1 VKYYDETVMGGT
13 REALE
18 AALADWPEVTRT
30 RMFGCP
36 CYKASEHLFAF
47 LVTGGLVLTR
57 LTRPEKDG
65 AIKRFKGVPF
75 RAGPKSVPGWPQLP
89 LDKPAAL
96 KRYLPLLRKS
106 YAAACAAD

>member
-1 VKYYDETVMGGT
+1 MKYYDETEMAET

-18 AALADWPEVTRT
+18 AALADWPGVTRT

-36 CYKASEHLFAF
+36 CYKADEHLFAF

-57 LTRPEKDG
+57 LTKTEKD
-65 AIKRFKGVPF
+65 AVLKRFKGVPF

-89 LDKPAAL
+89 VPRPADL
-96 KRYLPLLRKS
+96 KRYLPLVRKS
-106 YAAACAAD
+106 YTTALAG

>member
-1 VKYYDETVMGGT
+1 MKYYDEAVMGET

-18 AALADWPEVTRT
+18 AALADWPDVTRT

-36 CYKASEHLFAF
+36 CYKVNDHLFAF

-57 LTRPEKDG
+57 LSRADKDA
-65 AIKRFKGVPF
+65 AIKRFGGKPF

-89 LDKPAAL
+89 CAAPSEL
-96 KRYLPLLRKS
+96 KRYRPLLRRS
-106 YAAACAAD
+106 CDSARTG